1 VEFEDGDTQ
10 ETRIPDKD
18 VRVLPDKG
26 GGSKKKDGASS
37 KKPRTAG
44 TALTIS
50 WQQRSVCVEHLSRG
64 VRQIRREVRR
74 YCKARAGASA
84 EVMLMVP
91 RSQTRRAMVCKRRL
105 AAKGAACLVS
115 LRLLVYFGSGA

>member
-1 VEFEDGDTQ
+1 VFWKTRWRAVIQGGLGRVAFNRGLKIRDCESRRGARVRAWAGVWYAGRVSKFDARSKKYTVEFEDGDTQ

-26 GGSKKKDGASS
+26 GGSKKKDG

-50 WQQRSVCVEHLSRG
+50 
-64 VRQIRREVRR
+64 
-74 YCKARAGASA
+74 
-84 EVMLMVP
+84 
-91 RSQTRRAMVCKRRL
+91 
-105 AAKGAACLVS
+105 
-115 LRLLVYFGSGA
+115 